1 MSAASCDQRHTSTSV
16 TRHTR
21 TRHMRHTRTRDMR
34 HATERDM
41 RHETWDSW
49 HIYGR
54 CASLSYHESTTH
66 LLLIYYSCTTHLL
79 LLYYSSTTHVLL
91 IHYSCTTHLLLM
103 YYSSTTHLLLM
114 YYSCTTSGM
123 SVRETWLNYIWHAV
137 ATVGRI
143 DNMIG
148 LVGRIS
154 SLLEGSFSKETNT
167 SYRSD

>member
-1 MSAASCDQRHTSTSV
+1 MSAASCHQRHTSTSD

-66 LLLIYYSCTTHLL
+66 LLLIYYSSTTPLL
-79 LLYYSSTTHVLL
+79 LIY
-91 IHYSCTTHLLLM
+91 YSCTTHPLLM
-103 YYSSTTHLLLM
+103 YYSSTTPLLLI